1 MEHHGGMVTTVLN
14 SKRFSMTLSSSKLTL
29 SSIQG
34 LVGPMVVHGPK
45 STDYDID
52 IGPVM
57 LSDHFHTYYLDL
69 IEQVYHASEFG
80 PILPPM
86 ATNMLIQGKV
96 R

>member
-1 MEHHGGMVTTVLN
+1 MV
-14 SKRFSMTLSSSKLTL
+14 
-29 SSIQG
+29 I
-34 LVGPMVVHGPK
+34 HGPK

-69 IEQVYHASEFG
+69 IEQVYHSSEDG

-96 R
+96 SLSRMISLLTCGLDCASRPMVHKCLWFGLSI